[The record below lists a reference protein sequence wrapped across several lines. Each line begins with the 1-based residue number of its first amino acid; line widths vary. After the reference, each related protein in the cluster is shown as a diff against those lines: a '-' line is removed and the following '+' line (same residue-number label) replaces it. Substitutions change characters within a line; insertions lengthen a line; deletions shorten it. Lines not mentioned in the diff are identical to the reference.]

1 MLRPALHQTLIML
14 VLIAPALAASPSE
27 ERGKTFA
34 LNNCARCHAV
44 DRVTQSPLKIAPPL
58 RILHTRYP
66 IETLAEALAEG
77 IQTGHPT
84 MPQFQ
89 LDPDQI
95 HDLLS
100 YLKTLE

>member
-1 MLRPALHQTLIML
+1 MIGRILGSLALTFISLTPAVAI
-14 VLIAPALAASPSE
+14 SPDE
-27 ERGKTFA
+27 QRGKTFA

-44 DRVTQSPLKIAPPL
+44 DRVSPSSLKIAPPF
-58 RILHTRYP
+58 RNLHHRYP
-66 IETLAEALAEG
+66 IETLAESLAEG

-84 MPQFQ
+84 MPEFQ